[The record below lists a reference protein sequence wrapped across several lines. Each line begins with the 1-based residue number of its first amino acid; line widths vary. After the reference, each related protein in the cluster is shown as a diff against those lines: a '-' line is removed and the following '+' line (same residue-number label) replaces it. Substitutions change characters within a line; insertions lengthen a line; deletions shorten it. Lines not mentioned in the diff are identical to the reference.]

1 MGMLDSSREPA
12 RASWYVLLDLRRELH
27 LLNGN
32 TGLFP
37 QAMWTSS
44 SVINVFLYVRDWC
57 SVDVIGGESF
67 LVANIERYAVIFS
80 VV

>member
-1 MGMLDSSREPA
+1 M
-12 RASWYVLLDLRRELH
+12 
-27 LLNGN
+27 NGS

-57 SVDVIGGESF
+57 SVDVIGGGSF